1 MFKNLLTLFLLA
13 FTAPT
18 YAYKTSA
25 LDALSHDGLNEQ
37 AIIKVLDLDGD
48 CISGRTNEDENG
60 CRWRKV
66 TLEALLSKTL
76 TGGQFV
82 AGTLT
87 LNFRDG
93 SNLQITGFGEGGG
106 SGSGPSLDRAGVLSL
121 LGALS
126 ASEKEALQIN
136 DLTRQQ
142 ENEIGKID
150 LLSSIVTGIA
160 SDSRS
165 VSWQSS
171 TDVEIALSTTPVIN
185 LAGFQGLTWETTHDR
200 SAFSNPIN
208 RYVYLRLSDNE
219 KVQNYRVLVTND
231 DGVTETINGFV
242 QRAAETDDSFRYF
255 AYGSSNRQVQY
266 LFAGLSVITAQA
278 YLQTDRVSLFRLPII
293 QALIIEPLSAITKA
307 ALNIFDPASWAR
319 DGSTDQI
326 PSNKLGRAV
335 RNVDDRANETP
346 VLDEVIFDRSD
357 EKFYKGVEGSGSG
370 PIGGIEFLYM
380 VDGVTDVLY
389 ILDTTSGTATR
400 VGSATNFG
408 VGEDSVSGL
417 AYHNGTLYMVG
428 VTNQALYTVNTSSGV
443 ATRVGS
449 ATAFGVNETT
459 PAGLASHN
467 GSLYMVGDNDVLYTV
482 STTTGVA
489 TRVGSATDFGVN
501 ETFPSGLASFD
512 GVLYMAGEDNGA
524 LFTLDTTT
532 GEATRVGS
540 ATDFGVGE
548 DSPTGIVFHN
558 GTLYMVG
565 FTNKALYTVSTT
577 TGQATRVG
585 SATQFGVGA
594 VDPSGLAST
603 SSIIP
608 TGGGG
613 LSWEEVRE
621 QVQSDWNE
629 TDTESVSFIRNKPV
643 ITEDLRN
650 VASRGSETPVVDEVI
665 FDRAEGKFY
674 EGVSATIEGALYMV
688 GEGMNALYTVDTT
701 TGAATRVGNAD
712 MFGITGAVPQGL
724 AFHNGALY
732 MVASISDTNSALFT
746 VNLTTGAA
754 TQVGSATFFGVN
766 EAIPTGLASLNGSL
780 YMVGNTAVL
789 YTVSTTTGAA
799 TQVGSATAF
808 GVGESVPT
816 GLTAHNNV
824 LYLVGAGVSQLL
836 TVDTTTGV
844 ATQVGS
850 TSFGFGIGEIATGV
864 ASFNGNL
871 YLLCGL
877 TKKLCSLN
885 TTTGVASRIG
895 NVENF
900 GIGEGS
906 PSGLAGSGPSTVVQW
921 DEIPTGGGGGSSP
934 DLTAQVDALQDAQ
947 TATQAE
953 SDSNR
958 TSIQNLFS
966 LFGGLYTDINP
977 IFDFITGFASS
988 EQILDGLTL
997 QGLFHSFQD
1006 GSHASLANRETGGAN
1021 ISLTTTH
1028 AYDIVGNTALFSS
1041 SARGSS
1047 VRRAILNINNLT
1059 NKTNLLTTF
1068 RLALATSSSLTDV
1081 DLVRA
1086 IQDDDQENV
1095 LLRLQGGNLI
1105 IPLDNSEGQ
1114 TTHQVRVTQPLS
1126 ATESSTNLSPSSTE
1140 TLNYTLPVGFNT
1152 GDNIII
1158 NFSLLDANGVLR
1170 GRSRPQRIDN
1180 FNVTQDRD
1188 DVSLSHFYGLTS
1200 EGGNT
1205 NAVLSWSYVAST
1217 RVLTIE
1223 SAATLSNSDA
1233 TTDVIS
1239 VNARSEEIES
1249 QTTTTSNSFVTLVEG
1264 VRRSTTYPIALKL
1277 GTSSGKTTITVAVH
1291 GQLHEAEVSNA
1302 YDNPTRLR
1310 YGTSSHEFFQS
1321 IALLNFNSDFNDQD
1335 LLGINIGYP
1344 DRDQSPR
1351 SLFFH
1356 QVDAHSEFDIER
1368 KSRGDTSLKSAR
1380 FSSDF
1385 SQFITDTQ
1393 DDVEVIQDLPFL
1405 RADAGST
1412 QTRSLV
1418 GQLPRAFPHNLPS
1431 NSNHVGA
1438 GGANFIVLDSSAQFG
1453 VAYIGRQNS
1462 TNLIPV
1468 YFNTADVTE
1477 NGVTRQFSPDNS
1489 DDHVIVLTR
1498 ILTGNT
1504 DEYTI
1509 YLSTEASSLGYD
1521 RLFYADSFSIFQSD
1535 FFQGAKGE
1543 KGEKGDDGID
1553 GSQESGLTI
1562 RQKIDS
1568 DLVQEHRLRGDKIQG
1583 LTNLGWAKINTGV
1596 VRQGVTDS
1604 SDTTI
1609 GWSYANGVF
1618 NDAILGER
1626 YLKAG
1631 QISQVS
1637 VANILISI
1645 SNRLSTQIDIRVNQD
1660 SKSLAGGKF
1669 FLRRSGAVT
1678 EYPII
1683 AGLVGVTDHTR
1694 SWGSQQDYDAYDIGQ
1709 GTNVQL
1715 EDGDEVIIQYA
1726 DGSYLLGGLIQ
1737 TDNVEDGAI
1746 TVDKLA
1752 QDARAPPARSASDI
1766 KSLYESNSDTNAF
1779 TDALLTKLND
1789 LTQGALS
1796 FLDLT
1801 DTPSGF
1807 GTAGQILQVNSAG
1820 TGLVFADAPS
1830 GGGGTLDGEY
1840 VEVVDDISTR
1850 TVVEGEVL
1858 YDRQTQG
1865 FYEGANVT
1873 IGDTLYM
1880 VGSTND
1886 ALYTVNPTTG
1896 EATRI
1901 GSATAFGVGETTPS
1915 ALAFHN
1921 GTLYMGG
1928 GGGLYTL
1935 NTTTGVA
1942 TLVGGFQHR
1951 GLASHNGTLYS
1962 VSGGGLYTLNT
1973 TTGVAT
1979 LVGGLGVADGL
1990 GLASHNG
1997 SLYMVDHDND
2007 VLYTVNTTTGQA
2019 TRVGNSFRF
2028 GVAEQSPQGLSSL
2041 NGTLYMVGA
2050 TNGALYTVNTT
2061 TGSATRVGSA
2071 INFGVSEAVPIGLAG
2086 GGGVQGLRWVSVG
2099 GSGGGGTIA
2108 PSTTP
2113 STTPTISLNV
2123 TDHYLRLG
2131 SANLA
2136 STSSGLT
2143 SGADTSFIAG
2153 SQVDLFILRFANNL
2167 ADSNTPT
2174 GASYNTQNGQIFLPA
2189 GLWKIDASVNLVTQ
2203 GGGSGDRVYSA
2214 LSIYYGST
2222 EEYSNSLYLRNNAA
2236 ILPGSTRGDISGKIT
2251 VNGTVISDGV
2261 TPIEI
2266 RILHSSQTLNTVNIR
2281 GAHIHA
2287 TQQLALPTIQ

>member
-1 MFKNLLTLFLLA
+1 MIFFKLLLITTTLF
-13 FTAPT
+13 
-18 YAYKTSA
+18 AYTTSELPVLSSPADQDEIIAVDADGVDNGLRGGGKDRRLSLSTLKTFVTT
-25 LDALSHDGLNEQ
+25 GLQSGNPVVSG
-37 AIIKVLDLDGD
+37 A
-48 CISGRTNEDENG
+48 ISGT
-60 CRWRKV
+60 
-66 TLEALLSKTL
+66 
-76 TGGQFV
+76 
-82 AGTLT
+82 TLT
-87 LNFRDG
+87 LTLQDNSTVVITGLPDIEDATLDKAG
-93 SNLQITGFGEGGG
+93 ILALLNSLSSSEKANLQIYDPETWARVSNTDTIPLAKIPNIPLTKIPDIPESKLSTEVQEKLNAEATG
-106 SGSGPSLDRAGVLSL
+106 
-121 LGALS
+121 
-126 ASEKEALQIN
+126 I
-136 DLTRQQ
+136 TREQA
-142 ENEIGKID
+142 NEIGKID
-150 LLSSIVTGIA
+150 LLNSIVTAIG

-171 TDVEIALSTTPVIN
+171 TDVEIALAETPVIN

-200 SAFSNPIN
+200 SGFSNPIN
-208 RYVYLRLSDNE
+208 RYVYLRLSNNE
-219 KVQNYRVLVTND
+219 NVQNYRVLVTND

-242 QRAAETDDSFRYF
+242 QRAEEADGSFRYF
-255 AYGSSNRQVQY
+255 AYGSADRQVQY

-293 QALIIEPLSAITKA
+293 QALITEPLSAVTKA
-307 ALNIFDPASWAR
+307 MLNIFDPASWAR
-319 DGSTDQI
+319 EENTDQV
-326 PSNKLGRAV
+326 PTNKLGKAV
-335 RNVDDRANETP
+335 KNVADKDLETP
-346 VLDEVIFDRSD
+346 VLNEIIYDRS
-357 EKFYKGVEGSGSG
+357 ENKFYKGVLNSSS
-370 PIGGIEFLYM
+370 
-380 VDGVTDVLY
+380 VLVW
-389 ILDTTSGTATR
+389 D
-400 VGSATNFG
+400 
-408 VGEDSVSGL
+408 
-417 AYHNGTLYMVG
+417 
-428 VTNQALYTVNTSSGV
+428 
-443 ATRVGS
+443 
-449 ATAFGVNETT
+449 
-459 PAGLASHN
+459 
-467 GSLYMVGDNDVLYTV
+467 
-482 STTTGVA
+482 
-489 TRVGSATDFGVN
+489 
-501 ETFPSGLASFD
+501 ETFRDP
-512 GVLYMAGEDNGA
+512 
-524 LFTLDTTT
+524 
-532 GEATRVGS
+532 
-540 ATDFGVGE
+540 
-548 DSPTGIVFHN
+548 DS
-558 GTLYMVG
+558 
-565 FTNKALYTVSTT
+565 
-577 TGQATRVG
+577 
-585 SATQFGVGA
+585 
-594 VDPSGLAST
+594 
-603 SSIIP
+603 
-608 TGGGG
+608 GGGG
-613 LSWEEVRE
+613 GGTTSP
-621 QVQSDWNE
+621 QVQVDWIE
-629 TDTESVSFIRNKPV
+629 TNTDSVRYIRNKPD
-643 ITEDLRN
+643 ITEDVKN
-650 VASRGSETPVVDEVI
+650 VEDRASESPVLNEVI

-674 EGVSATIEGALYMV
+674 RGVSATIEGALYMV
-688 GEGMNALYTVDTT
+688 GEGMNSLYTVDTT
-701 TGAATRVGNAD
+701 TGRATRVGSTD
-712 MFGITGAVPQGL
+712 MFGITGASPQGIT
-724 AFHNGALY
+724 FHNGALY

-746 VNLTTGAA
+746 VNLTTGQA

-766 EAIPTGLASLNGSL
+766 EQIPSGLASLNGSL

-789 YTVSTTTGAA
+789 YRLSTTTGLA
-799 TQVGSATAF
+799 TRVGSATAF

-824 LYLVGAGVSQLL
+824 LYLVGAGVSRLL
-836 TVDTTTGV
+836 TLNTTTGV

-850 TSFGFGIGEIATGV
+850 ASFGFGLGEIATGI

-877 TKKLCSLN
+877 TKNLCSLN
-885 TTTGVASRIG
+885 ATTGVASRIG

-921 DEIPTGGGGGSSP
+921 DEIPTGGGS
-934 DLTAQVDALQDAQ
+934 TAQVEALQEAQ

-953 SDSNR
+953 ADSNR

-966 LFGGLYTDINP
+966 LFGGLYTDITP
-977 IFDFITGFASS
+977 IFDFITGFASA

-1006 GSHASLANRETGGAN
+1006 GSHASLANRETGGAS
-1021 ISLTTTH
+1021 ISLNTTH

-1086 IQDDDQENV
+1086 IQADDQENV

-1114 TTHQVRVTQPLS
+1114 TTHEVKLTQPLS
-1126 ATESSTNLSPSSTE
+1126 ATESSTNLSPASTE
-1140 TLNYTLPVGFNT
+1140 TLNYTLPVGFAT
-1152 GDNIII
+1152 GDSILLR
-1158 NFSLLDANGVLR
+1158 FSLLDANGVLR
-1170 GRSRPQRIDN
+1170 GRSFPRRIDN
-1180 FNVTQDRD
+1180 FNTSQDRD
-1188 DVSLSHFYGLTS
+1188 NVEITHFYGLTS

-1217 RVLTIE
+1217 RVLTIT
-1223 SAATLSNSDA
+1223 SVATLNNSDA
-1233 TTDVIS
+1233 TTDVIAVS
-1239 VNARSEEIES
+1239 ARQEETVT
-1249 QTTTTSNSFVTLVEG
+1249 QTTTASNSFVTLVEG

-1277 GTSSGKTTITVAVH
+1277 GTSAGKTTITVAVH
-1291 GQLHEAEVSNA
+1291 GQIHEAEVSNA
-1302 YDNPTRLR
+1302 YNNPTRLR
-1310 YGTSSHEFFQS
+1310 YGVSSHEFFQS
-1321 IALLNFNSDFNDQD
+1321 ITLLNFNSDFNDQD
-1335 LLGINIGYP
+1335 LLRINLGYP
-1344 DRDQSPR
+1344 DRDQNPR

-1356 QVDAHSEFDIER
+1356 QVDAHSEFDLER
-1368 KSRGDTSLKSAR
+1368 KSRADTSLKSAR

-1438 GGANFIVLDSSAQFG
+1438 GGANFIRLDSSAQHG

-1504 DEYTI
+1504 DEYTL

-1521 RLFYADSFSIFQSD
+1521 RLFYADSFSLFQSD
-1535 FFQGAKGE
+1535 FFQGEKGE

-1631 QISQVS
+1631 QISQVA

-1645 SNRLSTQIDIRVNQD
+1645 SNRLATQIDIRVNQD

-1669 FLRRSGAVT
+1669 FIRRSGAVT

-1752 QDARAPPARSASDI
+1752 QNARAPPARSASDI

-1830 GGGGTLDGEY
+1830 GGGGGTLDGEY

-1858 YDRQTQG
+1858 YDRLTKD
-1865 FYEGANVT
+1865 FYEGSEVS
-1873 IGDTLYM
+1873 IGDALYM
-1880 VGSTND
+1880 VGEGND
-1886 ALYTVNPTTG
+1886 ALYTVNTTTG

-1901 GSATAFGVGETTPS
+1901 GSATAFGVGETSPTG
-1915 ALAFHN
+1915 LAFHN
-1921 GTLYMGG
+1921 GTLYMV
-1928 GGGLYTL
+1928 GL
-1935 NTTTGVA
+1935 TTRA
-1942 TLVGGFQHR
+1942 
-1951 GLASHNGTLYS
+1951 
-1962 VSGGGLYTLNT
+1962 
-1973 TTGVAT
+1973 
-1979 LVGGLGVADGL
+1979 
-1990 GLASHNG
+1990 
-1997 SLYMVDHDND
+1997 
-2007 VLYTVNTTTGQA
+2007 LYTVNTTTGVA
-2019 TRVGNSFRF
+2019 TRVGSATNFGIGENSPLGLASLNDNLYMTGSSTDALYTVNTTTGVATRVGSATAFGVGENSPTDLASLNGTLYMVGSGNSALYTVNTTTGEALRVGNSFRF
-2028 GVAEQSPQGLSSL
+2028 GVGEQLPQGLSSL
-2041 NGTLYMVGA
+2041 NGTLYMVG
-2050 TNGALYTVNTT
+2050 TVRDELHSINTT
-2061 TGSATRVGSA
+2061 TGEATRVGSA
-2071 INFGVSEAVPIGLAG
+2071 PSRFGVNEASPYGLAS

-2108 PSTTP
+2108 PST
-2113 STTPTISLNV
+2113 STPTISLTV

-2131 SANLA
+2131 SAILNNTA
-2136 STSSGLT
+2136 TGLT
-2143 SGADTSFIAG
+2143 NGANATVSTT
-2153 SQVDLFILRFANNL
+2153 SQVDQYVIRFANNL

-2174 GASYNTQNGQIFLPA
+2174 GASYNTQTGQIFLPA
-2189 GLWKIDASVNLVTQ
+2189 GLWKVDASINLVTA
-2203 GGGSGDRVYSA
+2203 GGGNSDRVYGA
-2214 LSIYYGST
+2214 LAIYYGSA
-2222 EEYSNSLYLRNNAA
+2222 EEYSNTLYLRNNAG
-2236 ILPGSTRGDISGKIT
+2236 ILPNSTRQEISGKIT

-2261 TPIEI
+2261 TPVQI
-2266 RILHSSQTLNTVNIR
+2266 RILHSSQNANSFTIN
-2281 GAHIHA
+2281 GAHVHA
-2287 TQQLALPTIQ
+2287 TRQLVVPTIQ